1 MLLINIAIIVIF
13 AWALGLFCEK
23 VKLPGLLGMLFVGIL
38 LGPHC
43 FNAITP
49 DLEHISSE
57 LRNAALIVIL
67 IRAGLGISKQTL
79 NKIGGPALRM
89 SCIPGIVEG
98 GVIIVVAHY
107 LLGLPWLE
115 AGMLGFIVAAVSP
128 AVVVPQMLD
137 LKEKRF
143 GEHKEVPTLI
153 LAGASLDDVF
163 AITIFYVFLNLG
175 QGKGDKIAGEL
186 LKVPLSI
193 VLGVIIGTLI
203 GFILLLL
210 FKKIHMRDTRKALI
224 FMAAAILFQ
233 GLEHKIPVASLL
245 GIMTIGFVILEKN
258 NDLANRLANK
268 FNKIWVLAEI
278 LLFVLIGA
286 QVDITKIGSA
296 GLIGLVIIAAGLV
309 GRSAGV
315 LLALLKSELDA
326 KERLFC
332 VFAYIPKATVQ
343 AAIGAIPLSVGIAS
357 GDVILAIAVL
367 SIIVTAPLGAI
378 MIRTTAPRLLHCP
391 DQTEPEI
398 IPPASS

>member
-1 MLLINIAIIVIF
+1 MLLYNLAIIIIAAIAM
-13 AWALGLFCEK
+13 AWICEK
-23 VKLPGLLGMLFVGIL
+23 VGLPGLLGMLFTGIL
-38 LGPHC
+38 MGPYC
-43 FNAITP
+43 LNFISDDVT
-49 DLEHISSE
+49 HISAE

-67 IRAGLGISKQTL
+67 IRAGLGISKATL
-79 NKIGGPALRM
+79 NKVGGPALRM

-98 GVIIVVAHY
+98 GVIIVVAHF
-107 LLGLPWLE
+107 LLNLPWLE

-175 QGKGDKIAGEL
+175 LGKKDKILGEI

-193 VLGVIIGTLI
+193 ILGIAIGIAI
-203 GFILLLL
+203 GFALLWL
-210 FKKIHMRDTRKALI
+210 FKKVHMRDTHKVLI
-224 FMAAAILFQ
+224 FMTAAILFQ

-245 GIMTIGFVILEKN
+245 GIMTIGFIILEKN
-258 NDLANRLANK
+258 NDLANRLADK

-286 QVDITKIGSA
+286 QVDITQIKTA
-296 GLIGLVIIAAGLV
+296 GLVGLVIIAAGLV
-309 GRSAGV
+309 GRSIGV
-315 LLALLKSELDA
+315 LLALWRSELDF
-326 KERLFC
+326 KERIFC
-332 VFAYIPKATVQ
+332 VLAYFPKATVQ
-343 AAIGAIPLSVGIAS
+343 AAIGAIPLTAGIAS
-357 GDVILAIAVL
+357 GDVILALAVL

-378 MIRTTAPRLLHCP
+378 LIRATAPKLLHCP
-391 DQTEPEI
+391 DQTNSELNPQ
-398 IPPASS
+398 ASS

>member
-1 MLLINIAIIVIF
+1 MLVNIAAIIIVAIIL
-13 AWALGLFCEK
+13 AWICEK
-23 VKLPGLLGMLFVGIL
+23 TGLPGLLGMLFAGIL
-38 LGPHC
+38 LGPYC
-43 FNAITP
+43 LNFISD
-49 DLEHISSE
+49 DLAHISAE

-67 IRAGLGISKQTL
+67 IRAGLGISKTTL
-79 NKIGGPALRM
+79 NKGGGPALRM

-98 GVIIVVAHY
+98 GVIIVVAHF
-107 LLGLPWLE
+107 LLNLPWLE

-175 QGKGDKIAGEL
+175 LGKKDKILGEI

-193 VLGVIIGTLI
+193 LLGVAIGIAI
-203 GFILLLL
+203 GFGLLWL
-210 FKKIHMRDTRKALI
+210 FRKVHMRDTRKVLI
-224 FMAAAILFQ
+224 FMTAAILFQ

-245 GIMTIGFVILEKN
+245 GIMTIGFIILEKN
-258 NDLANRLANK
+258 NDLANRLAEK

-286 QVDITKIGSA
+286 QVDITQIKTA

-309 GRSAGV
+309 GRSIGV
-315 LLALLKSELDA
+315 MLALLRSELDF
-326 KERLFC
+326 KERIFC
-332 VFAYIPKATVQ
+332 VLAYFPKATVQ

-378 MIRTTAPRLLHCP
+378 MIRTTAPKLLHCP

-398 IPPASS
+398 IPPASN

>member
-13 AWALGLFCEK
+13 AWALGLICEK
-23 VKLPGLLGMLFVGIL
+23 IKLPGLLGMLFVGIL

-43 FNAITP
+43 FNAITS

-98 GVIIVVAHY
+98 GVIIIVAHY

-193 VLGVIIGTLI
+193 VLGIIIGVLI

-296 GLIGLVIIAAGLV
+296 GLIGLVIITAGLV

-315 LLALLKSELDA
+315 LLALLKSELDV

-378 MIRTTAPRLLHCP
+378 MIRTTAPKLLHCP